1 MAPAFELPLRLRM
14 AYHPLLEEVF
24 DMRSRS
30 ACVTLFLL
38 GFTALAF
45 PQTTPPR
52 GQARDRQGGG
62 GAASPAFDTPRP
74 IELRES
80 VWLEELTW
88 MEARDLLKAGTKT
101 IIIPTGGVEQNGPY
115 LAAGKHNYV
124 LQATCPAIARKL
136 GKTLCAPIVPF
147 VPEGDIDPP
156 TGMMRYPSTIS
167 VSKGTYE
174 ALLTDIASSLKQH
187 GFEHIILIG
196 DSGGNQEG
204 MKTVAAEL
212 SAKWTG
218 GKTTIHFIPEY
229 YDYPGAYK
237 WADQNFG
244 WQEKVEGI
252 HDDPTISSIMMTV
265 DPNLVRIRERE
276 AKGLA
281 SINGISLLPVEKAVE
296 AGRKIVEYRADL
308 TAAAIRKALGA
319 S

>member
-1 MAPAFELPLRLRM
+1 
-14 AYHPLLEEVF
+14 VF
-24 DMRSRS
+24 DMRARS
-30 ACVTLFLL
+30 ACFTLF
-38 GFTALAF
+38 ALAVTATIF
-45 PQTTPPR
+45 AQATQPQ
-52 GQARDRQGGG
+52 GQARERQGGG
-62 GAASPAFDTPRP
+62 GAASPAYDTPRP

-88 MEARDLLKAGTKT
+88 MEARDLLKAGTTT

-167 VSKGTYE
+167 LSEGTYR
-174 ALLTDIASSLKQH
+174 ALLTEIASSLKQH

-212 SAKWTG
+212 SAKWAG
-218 GKTTIHFIPEY
+218 SKTTVHFIPEY

-237 WADQNFG
+237 WADETFG

-265 DPNLVRIRERE
+265 DPNHVRIRERE

-281 SINGISLLPVEKAVE
+281 SINTVSLLPVERAVE
-296 AGRKIVEYRADL
+296 AGKKIVEYRADL
-308 TAAAIRKALGA
+308 TVAAIRKALGA
-319 S
+319 SPTQ